1 MGNWCCRCRRTL
13 GTLSLSAAL
22 QEEPAPEPS
31 PLISEEPAP
40 EYCEI
45 CTYWL
50 NSPTQMED
58 HKIGKKHRKNARR
71 YRPRGNES
79 DGEAPSDR
87 SSGEP
92 GVRIGRTAWPPL
104 GEEPGVD
111 REGTCP

>member
-1 MGNWCCRCRRTL
+1 
-13 GTLSLSAAL
+13 
-22 QEEPAPEPS
+22 
-31 PLISEEPAP
+31 
-40 EYCEI
+40 
-45 CTYWL
+45 
-50 NSPTQMED
+50 MED
-58 HKIGKKHRKNARR
+58 HKIGKKHRKNARV
-71 YRPRGNES
+71 YRPRGKAS